1 MSIDIKVIEA
11 PTTMFEKD
19 VMGLEFSV
27 AMTFKVKGEEAIK
40 VMLNGMD
47 VKVQPKL
54 EWPMLRM
61 QIKEI
66 KDYDVTA
73 SDSKIGAFN
82 SEEFK
87 NFLNVSLRFALPF
100 INSLLLSRALPLPNT
115 FLNLLSIKTATLTVM
130 EGYMVVSLEPEFL
143 T

>member
-1 MSIDIKVIEA
+1 
-11 PTTMFEKD
+11 MFEKD

-87 NFLNVSLRFALPF
+87 HFLNVSLRFALPF